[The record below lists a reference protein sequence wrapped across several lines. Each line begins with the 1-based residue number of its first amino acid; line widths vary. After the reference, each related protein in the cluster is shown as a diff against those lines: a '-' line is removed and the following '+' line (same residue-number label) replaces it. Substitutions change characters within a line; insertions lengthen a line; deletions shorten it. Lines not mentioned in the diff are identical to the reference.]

1 MLQTKQTNM
10 IFRPLALVAA
20 IAGLSSA
27 EVSYN
32 VKEGFLASAISV
44 DGDGTSTPSGGAF
57 ELGVDRK

>member
-1 MLQTKQTNM
+1 M

-32 VKEGFLASAISV
+32 VQEGLLASANSV
-44 DGDGTSTPSGGAF
+44 DGDSDPTPFAF
-57 ELGVDRK
+57 ELGVDSK